1 MIRRPPR
8 STRTDTLFPY
18 TTLFR
23 STLAATWFHPPA
35 SRQIG
40 QPVPEIGT
48 EAARLTGAVLEAR
61 SEGRKAPP
69 LGGFAPAGSRPAAA
83 PERFAI
89 LPPGIPH
96 DEPALPARSLLRSEE
111 RRVGQACVGTVRS
124 RRSTCHEK
132 NKSRHTH
139 QYISL

>member
-61 SEGRKAPP
+61 SDGRKAPP

-83 PERFAI
+83 PDRVAI
-89 LPPGIPH
+89 LPPGI
-96 DEPALPARSLLRSEE
+96 RSEE
-111 RRVGQACVGTVRS
+111 RRVGKECVSKSKS
-124 RRSTCHEK
+124 RWYTFHYK
-132 NKSRHTH
+132 NKNLNYNTH
-139 QYISL
+139 QPKKTKK

>member
-23 STLAATWFHPPA
+23 SFHPPA

-61 SEGRKAPP
+61 SEERKAPP

-83 PERFAI
+83 PDRYAI

-96 DEPALPARSLLRSEE
+96 DEQASPARFLLVSGWIGRGSCRE
-111 RRVGQACVGTVRS
+111 RGLGCVTVLVVAV
-124 RRSTCHEK
+124 TLK
-132 NKSRHTH
+132 KKK
-139 QYISL
+139 